1 MGFYKNSD
9 DFYGAAQA
17 MFTRLQDENPDA
29 AQAVNGARL
38 LIRLRC
44 TDPTA
49 EVFING
55 RRNPVAISYGPVK
68 ERPELEIAM
77 EADTLHRILLGDLT
91 LPDAL
96 GAKMLKVR
104 GPVWKTVVL
113 ADLFFQS
120 QQYYPEILVEQ
131 GLMPADY

>member
-9 DFYGAAQA
+9 EFYGAAQA
-17 MFTRLQDENPDA
+17 MFTRLQEENTDA
-29 AQAVNGARL
+29 AAAVSNARL

-55 RRNPVAISYGPVK
+55 RRNPVAINYGPVK
-68 ERPELEIAM
+68 DRPELDIAM
-77 EADTLHRILLGDLT
+77 EADTLHRILLGELT
-91 LPDAL
+91 LPNAL
-96 GAKMLKVR
+96 SAKLLKVR

-120 QQYYPEILVEQ
+120 QEYYPEILADQ
-131 GLMPADY
+131 GLMPVDQ